1 MPNTDGTGDDDG
13 RERQPADTARARPQ
27 PASGSAGRGRGRGG
41 SPSGGTNLAG
51 GVAVSPD
58 ERPLGRYGRC
68 DGRGPDGNH
77 LAVRIQIREGL
88 SLTTAGLTL
97 GPQMAPLLCPP
108 TKILSVLVRA
118 TVPRPLNRSTAI
130 SVSSAGDYDEMETN
144 ARTGD
149 ALALC
154 PAARGQRLWRG
165 RSARPTARGTRP
177 SAARSRGLT

>member
-1 MPNTDGTGDDDG
+1 MPPRRAESQDGQGV
-13 RERQPADTARARPQ
+13 RLARC
-27 PASGSAGRGRGRGG
+27 
-41 SPSGGTNLAG
+41 L
-51 GVAVSPD
+51 
-58 ERPLGRYGRC
+58 
-68 DGRGPDGNH
+68 
-77 LAVRIQIREGL
+77 VRVRATEVWRLRL

-97 GPQMAPLLCPP
+97 GRQMAPLLCPP

-177 SAARSRGLT
+177 SAARSRGLI